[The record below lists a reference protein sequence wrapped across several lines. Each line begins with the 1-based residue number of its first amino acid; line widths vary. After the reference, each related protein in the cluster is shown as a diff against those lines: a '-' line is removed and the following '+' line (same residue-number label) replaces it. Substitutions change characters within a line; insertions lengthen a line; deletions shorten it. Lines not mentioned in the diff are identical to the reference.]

1 MKCLKVGRSRKSK
14 RKTMFL
20 ELPGSLVVED
30 PALSLLFNPWPGNF
44 HIPGSRPKKKKNVL
58 GEAVRLLLVVSLL
71 LPSVY
76 FFNILSDE
84 MGGVHKVFC
93 ILKCDGSLEKYFS
106 E

>member
-1 MKCLKVGRSRKSK
+1 MAWELMCCRMTKREKKRKSK

-71 LPSVY
+71 LP
-76 FFNILSDE
+76 
-84 MGGVHKVFC
+84 
-93 ILKCDGSLEKYFS
+93 
-106 E
+106 